1 MRIMVNG
8 EWTEQP
14 EGLTMAALLE
24 RLDLEPLRVAV
35 ERNRRLVRRAE
46 FAQTLLTADDQL
58 EIVTLVGGG

>member
-46 FAQTLLTADDQL
+46 FAQTLLAADDQL